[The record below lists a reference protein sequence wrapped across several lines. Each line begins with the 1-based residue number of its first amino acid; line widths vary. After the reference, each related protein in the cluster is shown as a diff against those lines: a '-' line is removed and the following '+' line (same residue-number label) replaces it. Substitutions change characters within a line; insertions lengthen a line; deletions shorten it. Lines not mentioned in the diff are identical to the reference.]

1 MQLKEISPKIIEH
14 ERCIRR
20 LEDSQQKAQVEDAVA
35 QRGVNELK
43 ERMDELIETHEL
55 SAEVQRGTSSLLEDF
70 KEEKSKELR
79 QELLGLQDVP
89 AVDFRRSMEAT
100 MKDEAR
106 EVEQEA
112 QLKKL
117 KVLEAQL
124 TETKAHPPLV
134 VPTASLPVCP
144 SRRSVASTVGSTVL
158 LVTALSSAGHQ
169 HRTCFARAR
178 ARGVGLAAGG
188 DRDAM
193 RRQSQELAQR
203 QEIEERLQSM
213 REKMEAI
220 RSKSPDR
227 LPIAE
232 PHAGDLEGTVLWCDS
247 DPTVLQSCG
256 VLRGSGLNVE
266 HFQEPEA
273 ALQRYLRSPQEE
285 RGAMNGYALFEALQ
299 RAAAARRRP
308 KPLLAMISCSAD
320 ATKAQEAGAD
330 LVVLG
335 NRIKAQ
341 NLVVTRLRQS
351 MGLQAGYVGES

>member
-1 MQLKEISPKIIEH
+1 
-14 ERCIRR
+14 
-20 LEDSQQKAQVEDAVA
+20 
-35 QRGVNELK
+35 
-43 ERMDELIETHEL
+43 
-55 SAEVQRGTSSLLEDF
+55 
-70 KEEKSKELR
+70 
-79 QELLGLQDVP
+79 
-89 AVDFRRSMEAT
+89 
-100 MKDEAR
+100 
-106 EVEQEA
+106 
-112 QLKKL
+112 
-117 KVLEAQL
+117 
-124 TETKAHPPLV
+124 
-134 VPTASLPVCP
+134 
-144 SRRSVASTVGSTVL
+144 
-158 LVTALSSAGHQ
+158 
-169 HRTCFARAR
+169 
-178 ARGVGLAAGG
+178 
-188 DRDAM
+188 
-193 RRQSQELAQR
+193 
-203 QEIEERLQSM
+203 
-213 REKMEAI
+213 

-273 ALQRYLRSPQEE
+273 ALQRYLRSPQEVLCIMSSMMEGDGRKE